1 MSSHILLSL
10 PMPKLKDES
19 TLDKDFD
26 EILKS
31 CGIRSR
37 SNSDNIVLPASD
49 SFMRENKDNKN
60 DKKKEIECE
69 LYCAESENFPNIPF
83 GKTPPDTSRIKEF
96 YMQYLSKVQL
106 KDEK

>member
-1 MSSHILLSL
+1 MNRHISLSAL
-10 PMPKLKDES
+10 PIPKKEKS
-19 TLDKDFD
+19 LDNDFD

-37 SNSDNIVLPASD
+37 SNSDNVVLPATD
-49 SFMRENKDNKN
+49 SFVKENIERVENKD
-60 DKKKEIECE
+60 E

-96 YMQYLSKVQL
+96 YLQYISKIQL
-106 KDEK
+106 KEEKK